1 MPALLELLLLL
12 LALLVLALLFRP
24 PPRGLAWAKARLK
37 GLLDWEEVE
46 GALRALEAQEKEVA
60 EALEAPHLLP
70 ETREE
75 LKQALRR
82 IQEWRQRVLAL
93 LESLAA
99 ERTLARGD
107 LEAARRLEARLEDL
121 REVLASLRAKEG

>member
-1 MPALLELLLLL
+1 MSQVLELLFL
-12 LALLVLALLFRP
+12 LAVLALLALLFRP
-24 PPRGLAWAKARLK
+24 KPRGLDWARGRLR
-37 GLLDWEEVE
+37 GLLDWGEVE
-46 GALRALEAQEKEVA
+46 E
-60 EALEAPHLLP
+60 EALLLP

-82 IQEWRQRVLAL
+82 IQGQRQRVLAL

-99 ERTLARGD
+99 ERALARGD
-107 LEAARRLEARLEDL
+107 LEAARRLEARLRDL